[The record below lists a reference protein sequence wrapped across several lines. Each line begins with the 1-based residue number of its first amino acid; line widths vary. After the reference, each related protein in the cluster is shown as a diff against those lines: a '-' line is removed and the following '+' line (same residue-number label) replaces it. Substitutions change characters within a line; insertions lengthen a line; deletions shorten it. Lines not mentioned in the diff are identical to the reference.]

1 MSIWSHVYTINHID
15 VSDSAHEMVRL
26 WVEDNDEVIT
36 MTYDQAERL
45 ANVLIAIVKD
55 NDGS

>member
-1 MSIWSHVYTINHID
+1 MSIWSHVYTISHID

-45 ANVLIAIVKD
+45 ANVLLAIVKD